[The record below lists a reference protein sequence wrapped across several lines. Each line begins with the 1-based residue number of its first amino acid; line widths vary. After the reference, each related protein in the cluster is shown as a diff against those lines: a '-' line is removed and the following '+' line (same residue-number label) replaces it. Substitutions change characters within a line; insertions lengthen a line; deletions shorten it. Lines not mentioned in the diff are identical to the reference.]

1 MPIRRNARPPGRRFP
16 LSKARAPLGLLAL
29 VLCALIG
36 VTLTVTVRDGE
47 APPRSVTVTVADAQR
62 EPVKVTTPAST
73 VTAARDGLES
83 HADGAGDARPAEV
96 PTPAWEAG
104 KRQRAAFAATDDL
117 PATIPLAAQSAP
129 GCRSYL
135 IPRNFSSG
143 GGVRKR
149 LIVVHYTVSPNRPG
163 WSDVLGIVAWFSRA
177 MAQASSH
184 YVLDAEGHCA
194 LLVPEAA
201 KAWTQVGFNPVSVS
215 IEVINTGKETAA
227 WQATQPALV
236 KLIRS
241 IGARWDIPMR
251 RGAISGCSV
260 VRSGI
265 VDHDQLG
272 ACGGGHF
279 DVKPFDIGETIAKAR
294 AAGSSLAK
302 DRARTC
308 ARLRY
313 HRAKA
318 KRAGWTPAR
327 VARVK
332 ALKNHARKI
341 GLDEAACRA

>member
-16 LSKARAPLGLLAL
+16 LSTARAPLGLLAL

-47 APPRSVTVTVADAQR
+47 APPRSVTVTVADAER
-62 EPVKVTTPAST
+62 DPVQVSTPAST
-73 VTAARDGLES
+73 VTAARDGLED
-83 HADGAGDARPAEV
+83 HADGAGEARPAEV
-96 PTPAWEAG
+96 PAAAWEAG
-104 KRQRAAFAATDDL
+104 QRQRAAFARTDDL
-117 PATIPLAAQSAP
+117 PATVPLAAQSAP

-135 IPRNFSSG
+135 IPRNYSTG

-194 LLVPEAA
+194 LLVPETM
-201 KAWTQVGFNPVSVS
+201 KAWTQVGFNSTAIS
-215 IEVINTGKETAA
+215 IEVINTGRESAA

-251 RGAISGCSV
+251 RGAVSGCKV

-272 ACGGGHF
+272 PCGGGHT
-279 DVKPFDIGETIAKAR
+279 DVRPFEIGSTIARVQAVG
-294 AAGSSLAK
+294 AAKAK

-318 KRAGWTPAR
+318 KRSGWTPAR

-332 ALKNHARKI
+332 ALKAQARKI
-341 GLDEAACRA
+341 GLDERTCRA